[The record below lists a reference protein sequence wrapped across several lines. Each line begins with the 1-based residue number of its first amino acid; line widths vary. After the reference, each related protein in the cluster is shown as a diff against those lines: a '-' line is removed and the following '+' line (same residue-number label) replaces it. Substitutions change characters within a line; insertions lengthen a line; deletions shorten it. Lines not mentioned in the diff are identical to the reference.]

1 MPKPRNPHSPHSRY
15 REAQRITVLPLDHGL
30 PVPDIPEGRNWSE
43 HERTYWKELWETSQA
58 SQWDD
63 STAGIV
69 AAVVVYWSAI
79 LAGTASNT
87 QHMEYRHLTKDLGLT
102 PEGMRT
108 LGWVMGDE

>member
-1 MPKPRNPHSPHSRY
+1 MPKPRNPQSPHSRY

-30 PVPDIPEGRNWSE
+30 PVPDMPEGREWSE
-43 HERTYWKELWETSQA
+43 HERVYWRELWETPQA

-69 AAVVVYWSAI
+69 SAVVVYWSAI

-87 QHMEYRHLTKDLGLT
+87 QHMEYRHLTKSLGLT
-102 PEGMRT
+102 PEGMRA
-108 LGWVMGDE
+108 LGWVTGDE

>member
-1 MPKPRNPHSPHSRY
+1 MPKARQPNSPNSRY
-15 REAQRITVLPLDHGL
+15 REAQKLTVLPLEHNL
-30 PVPDIPEGRNWSE
+30 PVPELPAGRDWSD
-43 HERTYWKELWETSQA
+43 HERAYWVELWETPQA

-63 STAGIV
+63 STAGVV

-79 LAGTASNT
+79 LAGTASNA
-87 QHMEYRHLTKDLGLT
+87 QHMEYRHLVKALGLT